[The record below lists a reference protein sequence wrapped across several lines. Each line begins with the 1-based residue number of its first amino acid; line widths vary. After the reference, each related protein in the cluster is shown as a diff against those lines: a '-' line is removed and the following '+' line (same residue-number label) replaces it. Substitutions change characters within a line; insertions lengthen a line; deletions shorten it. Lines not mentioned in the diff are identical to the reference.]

1 MGLPEVW
8 NTKQYE
14 ANLRHLNQVMGSRL
28 GDKVY
33 LTPGGFAGGEYKF
46 IDFIDNGEMVEITSR
61 LGNTEWQDPVAS
73 RRRIAK
79 RSYEYARIFD
89 KFEKLNRLNDPKS
102 KEMENAV
109 YAVGRKKDAI
119 IIDALGGTAYS
130 GKEGDTGVAL
140 PSGQKVDESENLGLA
155 SLKATLLIFNENDI
169 NQDSEKFLAIGAKQL
184 DSLLGVTQITNAD
197 YNTLR
202 VLTEGKVASFMGFKF
217 TLINTLPTSGNDR
230 YCYAWVKD
238 GIELC
243 IDDNM
248 STTVDRLPEKRNAY
262 GLQTNMTLGAV
273 RTEDIRVVQITCDE
287 S

>member
-33 LTPGGFAGGEYKF
+33 VSPGGFSGGEYKF

-79 RSYEYARIFD
+79 RSFEYARIFD
-89 KFEKLNRLNDPKS
+89 KFEKLNRLNDPLS

-109 YAVGRKKDAI
+109 YAVGRKKDATI
-119 IIDALGGTAYS
+119 IAALGGTAYS
-130 GKEGDTGVAL
+130 GKEGDTGVAFDA
-140 PSGQKVDESENLGLA
+140 GQIVDESENLGMD
-155 SLKATLLIFNENDI
+155 SLKASLLKFNENDI
-169 NQDSEKFLAIGAKQL
+169 NPDVEKYMAIGAAQV
-184 DSLLGVTQITNAD
+184 DALLGITQVTNSD
-197 YNTLR
+197 YNSLR
-202 VLTEGKVASFMGFKF
+202 VLTEGKVASFMGFNF
-217 TLINTLPTSGNDR
+217 VMMNTLEKVGNDR
-230 YCYAWVKD
+230 YCYAWTKD
-238 GIELC
+238 AIELC
-243 IDDNM
+243 IDDEM
-248 STTVDRLPEKRNAY
+248 STTVDRLPERRNAY

-273 RTEDIRVVQITCDE
+273 RTEEIRVVRVLADE